1 MILIL
6 IGLWASIGVTCSYSS
21 HPFLC
26 ALNTCMYTCTYMYIS
41 IHVCMYVTIY
51 LSSICRYVVQP
62 YHTYPNLLDTLF
74 SFLKTEQMPGM
85 RREVIRVLG
94 LLGALDPYKHKQ
106 HRRSGQ
112 RSLMGTPISK
122 PMDKTSQVTRDRCV
136 DVEREGGGG
145 RVGGGRW
152 EGVSVESTLVE

>member
-1 MILIL
+1 
-6 IGLWASIGVTCSYSS
+6 
-21 HPFLC
+21 
-26 ALNTCMYTCTYMYIS
+26 
-41 IHVCMYVTIY
+41 MYVTIY

-122 PMDKTSQVTRDRCV
+122 PMDKTSKSQGTGVWMWS
-136 DVEREGGGG
+136 EGGGG
-145 RVGGGRW
+145 RVGRREVGGC
-152 EGVSVESTLVE
+152 ECGEYLGGVK